1 MLKSLLLSIGIFSI
15 IGTLLPLSK
24 SPVWWVRIFDFP
36 RLQLTFLALLS
47 LLTFS
52 ISCSSFELTDHIFIA
67 TLAGCIFYQS
77 VKILPYTFL
86 FSKKVLQSER
96 KNNHNDQVSLLV
108 TNVLMTN
115 RESQKCLNMIR
126 KADPDLILAV
136 ETDKWW
142 EKELKILEDFYP
154 YRSYAPLA
162 NTYGMLLFSKL
173 KLLECEIK
181 YLFDHNIPSVHC
193 TIQLPSGSVIKFF
206 GVHPKP
212 PAPGQSSSSVHRDAE
227 LIIVGKEAKSSH
239 HPVIVAGDLNDVAW
253 SYTTHLFQKIS
264 GLLDPRVG
272 RGLFPTYNSKYPL
285 FRWPLDHVFHSTHFK
300 LVELKRLEN
309 IGSDHFPIYI
319 KLSYEP
325 EEKEIQEEPEATVS
339 EKVEAKKK
347 IEQAK

>member
-1 MLKSLLLSIGIFSI
+1 MLKSIILSIGIFSI

-24 SPVWWVRIFDFP
+24 SPRWWVRVFDFP
-36 RLQLTFLALLS
+36 RLQIIVLALLS
-47 LLTFS
+47 LFGYYLSTT
-52 ISCSSFELTDHIFIA
+52 SFELADQIFLGI
-67 TLAGCIFYQS
+67 LAGCILYQAA
-77 VKILPYTFL
+77 KILPYTFF
-86 FSKKVLQSER
+86 FSEEVRGSQKK
-96 KNNHNDQVSLLV
+96 NHKDQVSLLV

-115 RESQKCLNMIR
+115 RESVKCLSMIR
-126 KADPDLILAV
+126 NADPDLILAV

-142 EKELKILEDFYP
+142 EKELKILEELYP

-181 YLFDHNIPSVHC
+181 YLLDHNIPSVHC
-193 TIQLPSGSVIKFF
+193 TVQLPSGAIIKFF

-212 PAPGQSSSSVHRDAE
+212 PAPGQSKSSVHRDAE
-227 LIIVGKEAKSSH
+227 LIIVGKEAKASH

-253 SYTTHLFQKIS
+253 SHTTHLFQKIS
-264 GLLDPRVG
+264 GLIDPRVG

-285 FRWPLDHVFHSTHFK
+285 FRWPLDHVFHSNHFK

-309 IGSDHFPIYI
+309 IESDHFPIYI

-325 EEKEIQEEPEATVS
+325 EEQKKQEEPEADSS
-339 EKVEAKKK
+339 EKKEAKEK